1 VKYEVARRRF
11 NHAKAFVIASSTIAQ
26 KVKIIHVGKKADS
39 RRLAVVVHVFY
50 PDMWPEFQ
58 QRLDSVAVDYDLF
71 ITTTQGKENEVASQL
86 SDAVSTTILTLPN
99 KGRDILPFL
108 SALKIVKASGYTK
121 LLKLHTK
128 KSPHRRDGGKW
139 SVGMVESLLPEAAV
153 VNNVM
158 QLLDDP
164 LVGIIGPKGEYLQL
178 SVNFEANGLHMSYI
192 MRRLYGR
199 KRTFEILQEKRL
211 SYGFFAGSMF
221 WARVDAFDELVEKKL
236 HRSVYFEKESGQV
249 DATFAHAV
257 ERVFSLMCEAEGKR
271 MFEVSSGGVVEI
283 RYETQNVP
291 DWSGVYIGPAAE

>member
-178 SVNFEANGLHMSYI
+178 SVNFEANGLH
-192 MRRLYGR
+192 
-199 KRTFEILQEKRL
+199 
-211 SYGFFAGSMF
+211 
-221 WARVDAFDELVEKKL
+221 
-236 HRSVYFEKESGQV
+236 RSVYFEKESGQV